1 MIMIIMII
9 VIIIIIIIGTG
20 FPGNLHDISPCL
32 NILNSIRDQKA
43 MKYF

>member
-32 NILNSIRDQKA
+32 NILNSIRDQKT

>member
-20 FPGNLHDISPCL
+20 FPGKLHDISPCL
-32 NILNSIRDQKA
+32 NILNSIRDQKT